1 MSHDFSFDCNIC
13 LEGVR
18 GPVVTLCGHL
28 FCGACFDRWLALSGE
43 TKESA
48 TCPVCKRDTAVIP
61 IFGKGSS
68 GPRTS
73 TGLSDEGVPRSRF
86 RRGNR
91 SGVLQLLRRKTH
103 PSLSLLLGMAVFSY
117 ILYNL

>member
-28 FCGACFDRWLALSGE
+28 FCGACFDRWLALSGG
-43 TKESA
+43 KESA

-73 TGLSDEGVPRSRF
+73 VGTDDGVLAKVPK
-86 RRGNR
+86 GNR

-103 PSLSLLLGMAVFSY
+103 PSLILLLGMAVLSY